1 MTVKKMVHPNANV
14 LRVDGKDDEAVK
26 VGMFL
31 LHSIALWT
39 ERGMVDRA
47 CETIKELATDH
58 PDLVIKAGAHGAA
71 RLHQALGLRTE
82 EP

>member
-1 MTVKKMVHPNANV
+1 MKMVHPNLNV
-14 LRVDGKDDEAVK
+14 LRVDGSDDEAVK

-47 CETIKELATDH
+47 CERIKSMALTD
-58 PDLVIKAGAHGAA
+58 PDLVIRSAAHGAA
-71 RLHQALGLRTE
+71 RLHQSLGLQIE